1 MAQPHQEEITI
12 HHIQDGDDIEEE
24 TGEIAVDI
32 YKTEKEIMII
42 SPVSGVSKD
51 DINIRINENI
61 LMISGKRY
69 SPPTTGGTYVVKE
82 CFWGKFS
89 RMIVLPTKVD
99 VSHVKAS
106 FKNGIL
112 IITIPVI
119 FEPKEKIV
127 PIQDA

>member
-1 MAQPHQEEITI
+1 MATTNQEEITI
-12 HHIQDGDDIEEE
+12 DHIQDGDDIEEE

-61 LMISGKRY
+61 LIISGKRY

-89 RMIVLPTKVD
+89 RMVVLPTKVD

-127 PIQDA
+127 PIQEA

>member
-1 MAQPHQEEITI
+1 MNQEEISI
-12 HHIQDGDDIEEE
+12 DHIQDGDDIEEE

-32 YKTEKEIMII
+32 YKTEKDITII
-42 SPVSGVSKD
+42 SPVSGVGRE

-61 LMISGKRY
+61 LIISGKRY
-69 SPPTTGGTYVVKE
+69 SPPTAGGEYVVKE

-89 RMIVLPTKVD
+89 RMVVLPTKVD

-127 PIQDA
+127 PIQEA

>member
-1 MAQPHQEEITI
+1 MTQPHPEEITI

-42 SPVSGVSKD
+42 APVSGVSKD
-51 DINIRINENI
+51 NINIRINENI
-61 LMISGKRY
+61 LIISGKRL
-69 SPPTTGGTYVVKE
+69 SPPTAGGTYVVKE

-89 RMIVLPTKVD
+89 RMIVLPPKVD

-112 IITIPVI
+112 IIMIPVI